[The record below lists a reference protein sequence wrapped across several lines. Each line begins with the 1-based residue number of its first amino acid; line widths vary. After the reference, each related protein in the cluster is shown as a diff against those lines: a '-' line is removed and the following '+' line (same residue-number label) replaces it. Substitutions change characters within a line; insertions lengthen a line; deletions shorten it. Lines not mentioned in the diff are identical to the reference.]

1 MNGAAYLQD
10 ILHGFRM
17 YKTLGDKA
25 MAQVPSDADFDVM
38 LDPAS
43 NSIAVLVQHISGN
56 LNSRYRDFLTTDG
69 EKADRDRDGEFQ
81 ARGGATREVLVQMW
95 DEGFAVALAAVE
107 ALTPDDL
114 DTTITIRN
122 QPMSVVVALN
132 RSVTIWPITSARSST
147 SRDISRSRP
156 AGGRRCR
163 SRRDN
168 PPTSTRRTNVARRAR
183 SRGARRWAA
192 AASRRARDLP
202 ATRAC
207 WRRRP

>member
-1 MNGAAYLQD
+1 MKGAAYLKD

-81 ARGGATREVLVQMW
+81 ARGGATREALVQMW

-132 RSVTIWPITSARSST
+132 RSVTHLAYHVGQIVYLSRHFAFAAGRWTSLSIPKGQSADFNT
-147 SRDISRSRP
+147 
-156 AGGRRCR
+156 
-163 SRRDN
+163 
-168 PPTSTRRTNVARRAR
+168 TH
-183 SRGARRWAA
+183 
-192 AASRRARDLP
+192 
-202 ATRAC
+202 
-207 WRRRP
+207 